1 MKRIAT
7 LLGVILVLGAYPS
20 TAQTDTPKPADAAP
34 KAADAADARVRTL
47 LDALEKLK
55 ISGYI
60 QAQYV
65 DDESSRDELTGSGSR
80 NRDQFSIRRGRLKFV
95 YTASPS
101 ARATVQLEANSN
113 GVDLKDAFVELT
125 EPWTAWKHTLT
136 AGQFKWPFGFEIP
149 YSSSSREMPE
159 RSRVIRSLFP
169 GERDRGV
176 MASGAG
182 LDKRLT
188 YQLAVVNG
196 SGIDQSSDPDSSK
209 DVVGRLGWS
218 FPALS
223 VGASLYRGEAL
234 LATSANPAGEMFDK
248 NRTGVDLQWKTPL
261 PGLST
266 RGEYVT
272 GDEKGAEVD
281 GWYVYL
287 IQAIGEKNELV
298 LRADDYDANTDV
310 AGNAVFTLG
319 GAWNHHLDK
328 RTRLTLAYEHP
339 KREENDPGDD
349 VLTARLQFK
358 F

>member
-1 MKRIAT
+1 MKRIAA
-7 LLGVILVLGAYPS
+7 LVGVILVFGAYPVA
-20 TAQTDTPKPADAAP
+20 AQTDTPTQDVQE
-34 KAADAADARVRTL
+34 ARVRTL

-65 DDESSRDELTGSGSR
+65 DDESSRDELAGSGSR

-95 YTASPS
+95 YTASPL
-101 ARATVQLEANSN
+101 ARATVQIEANSS
-113 GVDLKDAFVELT
+113 GVNLKDAFIELT
-125 EPWTAWKHTLT
+125 EPWTAWEHTLT

-159 RSRVIRSLFP
+159 RSRVIRTLFP

-176 MASGAG
+176 MVSGAG
-182 LDKRLT
+182 LDERLT

-218 FPALS
+218 FPAVS
-223 VGASLYRGEAL
+223 FGASIYRGEAL
-234 LATSANPAGEMFDK
+234 LATSANPSGEMFDK
-248 NRTGVDLQWKTPL
+248 NRTGIDVQWKSPL
-261 PGLST
+261 PGLAT
-266 RGEYVT
+266 RAEYVS
-272 GDEKGAEVD
+272 GDEKGAEVG

-287 IQAIGEKNELV
+287 IQALGARNELV
-298 LRADDYDANTDV
+298 LRADDYDANTDL
-310 AGNAVFTLG
+310 AGNAVFTIG
-319 GAWNHHLDK
+319 GAWNLHLDK
-328 RTRLTLAYEHP
+328 RTRVTLAYEHP
-339 KREENDPGDD
+339 KREENDTDDD
-349 VLTARLQFK
+349 VVTARLQFK

>member
-1 MKRIAT
+1 MKRIAS
-7 LLGVILVLGAYPS
+7 LLGVILILGAFPLS
-20 TAQTDTPKPADAAP
+20 AQTDTPTPAPPAPEADAER
-34 KAADAADARVRTL
+34 KRVGAL
-47 LDALEKLK
+47 LEALEKLK

-80 NRDQFSIRRGRLKFV
+80 NKDQFSIRRGRLKFV
-95 YTASPS
+95 YAASPM
-101 ARATVQLEANSN
+101 ARATVQIEANSS
-113 GVDLKDAFVELT
+113 GVDLKDAFIELT
-125 EPWTAWKHTLT
+125 EPWTEWKHTLT

-159 RSRVIRSLFP
+159 RSRVIRTLFP

-182 LDKRLT
+182 FGKRLT
-188 YQLAVVNG
+188 YQVAVVNG
-196 SGIDQSSDPDSSK
+196 SGIDPSSDPDSSK
-209 DVVGRLGWS
+209 DLVGRLGWS
-218 FPALS
+218 FPALD

-234 LATSANPAGEMFDK
+234 LATTAQPAGVMFDK
-248 NRTGVDLQWKTPL
+248 NRTGIDAQWKTPV
-261 PGLST
+261 PGLVT
-266 RGEYVT
+266 RAEYVT

-287 IQAIGEKNELV
+287 IQAIGKKNELV
-298 LRADDYDANTDV
+298 LRADDYDANTDL
-310 AGNAVFTLG
+310 AGNAIFTIG
-319 GAWNHHLDK
+319 GAWNYHLDK

-339 KREENDPGDD
+339 EREENDPDD
-349 VLTARLQFK
+349 DILTARLQFK

>member
-7 LLGVILVLGAYPS
+7 LLAVTAILAAFPLA
-20 TAQTDTPKPADAAP
+20 AQAPAPEPAGSNRPKTEES
-34 KAADAADARVRTL
+34 DARVRGIL
-47 LDALEKLK
+47 EALERLK

-60 QAQYV
+60 QAQFV
-65 DDESSRDELTGSGSR
+65 DDESSRDELTASGSR
-80 NRDQFSIRRGRLKFV
+80 NKDQFSIRRGRLKFV
-95 YTASPS
+95 YTASPA

-113 GVDLKDAFVELT
+113 GVDLKDAFIELT
-125 EPWTAWKHTLT
+125 EPWTEWKHTLT

-159 RSRVIRSLFP
+159 RSRVIRTLFP

-182 LDKRLT
+182 FGKRLT

-218 FPALS
+218 FPTLD

-234 LATSANPAGEMFDK
+234 LATTAQPAGRMFDK
-248 NRTGVDLQWKTPL
+248 NRTGVDAQWKTPL
-261 PGLST
+261 PGLTT
-266 RGEYVT
+266 RAEYVT

-287 IQAIGEKNELV
+287 IQALGKKNELV
-298 LRADDYDANTDV
+298 VRADEYDANADL

-319 GAWNHHLDK
+319 GAWNYHLDK
-328 RTRLTLAYEHP
+328 RTRVTLAYEHP
-339 KREENDPGDD
+339 EREEDDPDDD
-349 VLTARLQFK
+349 VL
-358 F
+358 

>member
-7 LLGVILVLGAYPS
+7 LLGVILILAAASGSGQTNPPETAPAEPS
-20 TAQTDTPKPADAAP
+20 KTEDSQQL
-34 KAADAADARVRTL
+34 RGL
-47 LDALEKLK
+47 LQALERLK

-80 NRDQFSIRRGRLKFV
+80 NRDQFSIRRGRLKV
-95 YTASPS
+95 AYS
-101 ARATVQLEANSN
+101 APAIARGTLQIEANSS
-113 GVDLKDAFVELT
+113 GVDLKDAFIELT

-159 RSRVIRSLFP
+159 RSRVIRTLFP

-182 LDKRLT
+182 FEKRLT

-218 FPALS
+218 FPALT

-234 LATSANPAGEMFDK
+234 LATTGEPAGVMFDK
-248 NRTGVDLQWKTPL
+248 NRTGVDAQWTTPL
-261 PGLST
+261 PGLRA
-266 RGEYVT
+266 RGEYIT
-272 GDEKGAEVD
+272 GDEKGAEVE
-281 GWYVYL
+281 GWYAYL
-287 IQAIGEKNELV
+287 IQAIGKKHELV
-298 LRADDYDANTDV
+298 VRADDYDANVDV
-310 AGNAVFTLG
+310 ADNAIFTVG
-319 GAWNHHLDK
+319 GAWNYHLDK
-328 RTRLTLAYEHP
+328 HTRLTLAYEHP
-339 KREENDPGDD
+339 EREENDPDDD

>member
-1 MKRIAT
+1 MRRIA
-7 LLGVILVLGAYPS
+7 GLGALILALGGLPLG
-20 TAQTDTPKPADAAP
+20 AQTETPKPPPSEGD
-34 KAADAADARVRTL
+34 KQDERLRGVL
-47 LDALEKLK
+47 EALERLK

-95 YTASPS
+95 YTASET
-101 ARATVQLEANSN
+101 ARATIQIEANSS

-125 EPWTAWKHTLT
+125 EPWTSWKHTLT

-159 RSRVIRSLFP
+159 RSRVIRTLFP

-182 LDKRLT
+182 FDKRLT

-209 DVVGRLGWS
+209 DAVGHLGWKFS
-218 FPALS
+218 ALDL
-223 VGASLYRGEAL
+223 GASIYRGEAL
-234 LATSANPAGEMFDK
+234 IATTTAPAGAMFDK
-248 NRTGVDLQWKTPL
+248 NRTGVDAQWKTPL
-261 PGLST
+261 PGLVT
-266 RGEYVT
+266 RAEYIT
-272 GDEKGAEVD
+272 GDERGAEVD

-287 IQAIGEKNELV
+287 IQAIGKKNELV
-298 LRADDYDANTDV
+298 LRADDYDANTDL
-310 AGNAVFTLG
+310 AGNAIFTLG
-319 GAWNHHLDK
+319 GAWNYHLDK

-339 KREENDPGDD
+339 EREESDPDDD